1 MLSFPPAKLPDVYH
15 EGSSHIKILI
25 NILCIGSVV
34 SAVWTKASSVHSIVD
49 GLQWEDCRWPHFEV
63 AYNYPAN
70 RLTGALVLAL
80 V

>member
-15 EGSSHIKILI
+15 ESSSHINTLI
-25 NILCIGSVV
+25 NFLCLGSVV

-49 GLQWEDCRWPHFEV
+49 GLQWEDCMWPPV
-63 AYNYPAN
+63 DPANDDPAN